1 MRLRIIKHTPA
12 YWQVTIDNPPLNL
25 FDPELGDELSSLVT
39 DLERNSE
46 IKVVVFDS
54 ANPDYFIAHIDLIR
68 SAEFDLAPRP
78 ATGLPTWPDVA
89 RRFELAS
96 FLTIASV
103 RGRARGVGS
112 EFIQAMDVCFASKER
127 AKLAQIEIGCGLIPG
142 GGGLERLPHLIGRRR
157 ALEVI
162 IGGEDFNAETAAL
175 YGWINR
181 AIPDD
186 ELDGFVD
193 RFARRVASFEKD
205 AIAAAKKIIYKRTGL
220 AKTEEFLESED
231 AFFEAISW
239 PGTQKRITE
248 IMKMGFQQ
256 PGEFELELATQ
267 LGPREPVLF

>member
-1 MRLRIIKHTPA
+1 MRLHIKKYSPA
-12 YWQVTIDNPPLNL
+12 YWQVTIDNPPLNV
-25 FDPELGDELSSLVT
+25 FDPEMGDELTSLIT
-39 DLERNSE
+39 ELEQNSE

-68 SAEFDLAPRP
+68 SAEFDLTPR
-78 ATGLPTWPDVA
+78 AETGLPAWPDIA

-96 FLTIASV
+96 FLTVCLV

-112 EFIQAMDVCFASKER
+112 EFVQAMDVCFASKEK

-162 IGGEDFNAETAAL
+162 IGGEDFDADTAAA

-181 AIPDD
+181 SIPDTD
-186 ELDGFVD
+186 LDDFVD
-193 RFARRVASFEKD
+193 RFVKRIASFEKD

-220 AKTEEFLESED
+220 AKTEEFLESEGV
-231 AFFEAISW
+231 FFKTISL
-239 PGTQKRITE
+239 PGTQKRIE
-248 IMKMGFQQ
+248 KIMKMGFQQ
-256 PGEFELELATQ
+256 PGNFELDLATQ
-267 LGPREPVLF
+267 LGPQ